1 MNRNVNYQG
10 SRRSVDGSGRLGEPV
25 EELSFVP
32 PDELELQGDS
42 GEALVKWKRK
52 DGRICIVSMD
62 GVTIGDQEAEDYA
75 DDDSGM
81 NMEGPGGSS
90 DVVAPGYE
98 S

>member
-1 MNRNVNYQG
+1 MYQG
-10 SRRSVDGSGRLGEPV
+10 QRRSVDGSGRLGEPV

-75 DDDSGM
+75 DKDSGM
-81 NMEGPGGSS
+81 NMKGPDES
-90 DVVAPGYE
+90 DDIVAPGYE